1 MGGRVAN
8 AEDIRDRNDRHH
20 NEQSQA

>member
-20 NEQSQA
+20 NEQSQE